1 MVPLHMTKLVGA
13 GVVPLQIG
21 TEELLVSFCFLVP
34 QQPAAIFPRTNTT
47 KHRKANSWPD
57 GRRQGGYQK
66 QMTTVTVTTDVVSDV
81 MLLEVSLGIMLH
93 LCSATYRQI
102 IKNSFNNRPGKP
114 FCM

>member
-1 MVPLHMTKLVGA
+1 
-13 GVVPLQIG
+13 
-21 TEELLVSFCFLVP
+21 
-34 QQPAAIFPRTNTT
+34 
-47 KHRKANSWPD
+47 
-57 GRRQGGYQK
+57 
-66 QMTTVTVTTDVVSDV
+66 MTTVTVTTDVVSDV